1 MVGALGAQY
10 APTGAAGVT
19 ASTPSAKLPKIR
31 HVFVIMLEN
40 EDYAQTFGSPSA
52 DPYLATTLPSEGAL
66 LENYYGTGH
75 FSNDNYVSFVS
86 GQPANSSNQADC
98 TTYTNFPAGDGT
110 VKGIQQGAGCIYP
123 KNVKTIANEL
133 TAKKL
138 TWKGYM
144 EDMGND
150 PSRESPVCGHPAIGA
165 GDPSISAE
173 SGDGYA
179 TRHDPFVYFH
189 SIVDDTAV
197 CNKQVVPLGTT
208 NGTMPKGTPAGITG
222 LATDLESVATTPNFS
237 FITPNLC
244 DDGHDYPCA
253 NETSPASSSVSD
265 INLWLSKWVPLI
277 MSSGAFHQDGLLE
290 ITFDEAENPTLDTTA
305 CCGETPGPAASSGDN
320 GLSGP
325 GGGRVG
331 AVLISPFIHPGT
343 VVTTD
348 YNHFSSLA
356 SFEKIF
362 GVGLLGEAKTVTA
375 TFGKGIFTS

>member
-1 MVGALGAQY
+1 VSAGA
-10 APTGAAGVT
+10 T
-19 ASTPSAKLPKIR
+19 ASGASSTLPKIR

-40 EDYAQTFGSPSA
+40 EDYAQTFGSPSV
-52 DPYLATTLPSEGAL
+52 DPYLATTLPKEGAL
-66 LENYYGTGH
+66 LENYYATGH
-75 FSNDNYVSFVS
+75 YSNDNYVSFVS
-86 GQPANSSNQADC
+86 GQPPNSDNQVDC
-98 TTYTNFPAGDGT
+98 GTYVDFPAGDGT
-110 VKGIQQGAGCIYP
+110 VKGIQQGAGCVYP
-123 KNVKTIANEL
+123 KNVKTIANQL
-133 TAKKL
+133 AARKL

-165 GDPSISAE
+165 SDPSFTAV

-179 TRHDPFVYFH
+179 TRHNPFVYFH
-189 SIVDDTAV
+189 SIIDNTAV
-197 CNKQVVPLGTT
+197 CDARVVPLGTT

-253 NETSPASSSVSD
+253 NETSPTSSSVGD
-265 INLWLSKWVPLI
+265 INQWLSTWVPLI
-277 MSSGAFHQDGLLE
+277 TSSAAYRQDGLLE
-290 ITFDEAENPTLDTTA
+290 ITFDEAEDPTLDTTA
-305 CCGETPGPAASSGDN
+305 CCGETPGPAANSGGN

-331 AVLISPFIHPGT
+331 AVLLSPFITPRT

-348 YNHFSSLA
+348 YNHYSSLA
-356 SFEKIF
+356 SIEKLF
-362 GVGLLGEAKTVTA
+362 GLSRLGEAKGVP
-375 TFGKGIFTS
+375 TFDKTIFTS